1 MHKNTNDS
9 LRAWLSMFAAAL
21 FFFYWFIQLSLNN
34 TMIDYYIA
42 RYQIGSYGLFTSMYL
57 IGNVLMFIPAGV
69 ILDRYNSKRVIV
81 SALIVM
87 LIGVAIMTFV
97 SNQFIAYAC
106 MLLVGF
112 GGAFTLL
119 SCVRVATSWFEH
131 GRVGFPIS
139 MAITI
144 AFLGSY
150 LGNAGGHALL
160 VYSGSGQ
167 VVQITNIVMGLV
179 IIALALLLIQKKP
192 QRNEQN
198 EQNNKAQQSIWR
210 AFKNLRYVVNKKQNW
225 LAALYISLMNFP
237 VMILEFSFG
246 QAFLRH
252 SFSISAQDAAMI
264 AGIISIGYMIGGPLW
279 NKLSDYYR
287 SRKPFMLLGASLSL
301 VVTLLLL
308 NADLGYHALI
318 VIFFFIGALTAAQNI
333 GYPVIAES
341 NPTEIAASATSLGSL
356 IIMGG
361 GALAQIGFGMLE
373 QSLSFRGAYIVT
385 PICISI
391 SLLLVFLIKEPKRTE
406 IKAE

>member
-1 MHKNTNDS
+1 
-9 LRAWLSMFAAAL
+9 
-21 FFFYWFIQLSLNN
+21 
-34 TMIDYYIA
+34 MIDYYIA

-57 IGNVLMFIPAGV
+57 IGNVLMFIPAGM

-192 QRNEQN
+192 QRAQQN
-198 EQNNKAQQSIWR
+198 EQHQENNKAQQSIWR

-308 NADLGYHALI
+308 NANLGYHALI

-373 QSLSFRGAYIVT
+373 QSLSFRGAYIVI